1 MMTRLLSLTLAFCLL
16 LTAQALRLNLG
27 QLRAFLRSSVQLQ
40 HEDRRVADYVKK
52 VALTER
58 ITERDVE
65 ELAGEG
71 IGPRTIEALR
81 TLIPSTVNLPNATRD
96 PVLRTV
102 EQTKMV
108 GPSEAEQKRL
118 IADARDIAL
127 NYTKRLPDFICLQVT
142 RRYVDP
148 SGLEVFHLAD
158 TLAARLSYFEQKENY
173 KTVSVNGR
181 LTDIDMEKLGG
192 ATSSGE
198 FGSMLKQIFEPETDA
213 EFWWERWAK
222 LRGRVVHV
230 FGYRVKQS
238 RSKWHIVWQR
248 ELDYVPGYK
257 GLIYIDKDVPV
268 IYRVTL
274 DAETLPPSFPIQEA
288 RTQLDYEYTDISG
301 SEFLLPL
308 RAEMRMREGK
318 FLVRNNVE
326 FRNYRKFGAEATIT
340 YDIPDELSSDAMKEE
355 SVQQATP
362 QAKPPGKK

>member
-1 MMTRLLSLTLAFCLL
+1 MRLLSLTLAFCLL
-16 LTAQALRLNLG
+16 LTGQTMRLNLG

-40 HEDRRVADYVKK
+40 HDDKRVAEYVRKIG
-52 VALTER
+52 LTER
-58 ITERDVE
+58 ITERDIE
-65 ELAGEG
+65 ELSGEG

-81 TLIPSTVNLPNATRD
+81 ALIPATVNLPGAARD
-96 PVLRTV
+96 PVLRTA
-102 EQTKMV
+102 EQPRIP
-108 GPSEAEQKRL
+108 GPAEAEQKRI
-118 IADARDIAL
+118 IADAREIAL
-127 NYTKRLPDFICLQVT
+127 NYTKKLPDFICLQVT

-148 SGLEVFHLAD
+148 SGLEVFSLAD

-173 KTVSVNGR
+173 KTVSINGV
-181 LTDIDMEKLGG
+181 LTDMDIDKLGG

-198 FGSMLKQIFEPETDA
+198 FGTMLKEIFEPGTET

-230 FGYRVKQS
+230 FGYRVRQS

-248 ELDYVPGYK
+248 ELDHVPGYK

-288 RTQLDYEYTDISG
+288 RTQLDYEYTNISG

-318 FLVRNNVE
+318 MLVRNNVE

-340 YDIPDELSSDAMKEE
+340 YDIPAELSSDAMKEE
-355 SVQQATP
+355 AVQPAAP
-362 QAKPPGKK
+362 QTKPAAKK

>member
-1 MMTRLLSLTLAFCLL
+1 MRLLALTLAFCLL
-16 LTAQALRLNLG
+16 LTGQAMRLNLG
-27 QLRAFLRSSVQLQ
+27 QLRTFLRSSVQLQ
-40 HEDRRVADYVKK
+40 HDDKRVADYIKR
-52 VALTER
+52 VALSER
-58 ITERDVE
+58 ITERDIE

-71 IGPRTIEALR
+71 IGPRTVEALR
-81 TLIPSTVNLPNATRD
+81 ALIPATANMPSATRD
-96 PVLRTV
+96 TAPRTA
-102 EQTKMV
+102 EQPRIP
-108 GPSEAEQKRL
+108 GPSDAEQKRL

-148 SGLEVFHLAD
+148 SGLEVFQLAD

-181 LTDIDMEKLGG
+181 LTDVDMDKLGG

-198 FGSMLKQIFEPETDA
+198 FGSMLKQIFEPETEA

-230 FGYRVKQS
+230 FGYRVRQA

-248 ELDYVPGYK
+248 ELDYVPGYR

-308 RAEMRMREGK
+308 RAEMRMREGR

-340 YDIPDELSSDAMKEE
+340 YDIPDELSAESMKEE
-355 SVQQATP
+355 TLPQATP
-362 QAKPPGKK
+362 RARPPGKK